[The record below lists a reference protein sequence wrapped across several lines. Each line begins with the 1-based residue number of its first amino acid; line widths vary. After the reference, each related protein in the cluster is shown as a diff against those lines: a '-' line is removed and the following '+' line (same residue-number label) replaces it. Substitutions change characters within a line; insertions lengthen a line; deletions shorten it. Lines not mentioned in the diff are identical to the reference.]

1 MNGDGVICFDG
12 FGVEHISEGI
22 KKFIGNKN
30 ITTNIYKIQASDSVI
45 CRYFSIGY
53 INFMLKDQSLLDYT
67 NLFSSNKYEK
77 RDGNFLDTLILA
89 IVVLNSPAKKKK
101 TTKYRF

>member
-1 MNGDGVICFDG
+1 
-12 FGVEHISEGI
+12 
-22 KKFIGNKN
+22 
-30 ITTNIYKIQASDSVI
+30 
-45 CRYFSIGY
+45 
-53 INFMLKDQSLLDYT
+53 MLKDKSLLDYT

>member
-12 FGVEHISEGI
+12 FGVEYISEGI

-30 ITTNIYKIQASDSVI
+30 IATNIYKIQANDSII
-45 CRYFSIGY
+45 CRYFCIGY
-53 INFMLKDQSLLDYT
+53 INFMLKDKSLLDYT

-77 RDGNFLDTLILA
+77 RDGNFLNTLILA